1 MFGGLDICSLEA
13 VVAKDGQEVTSGTL
27 RINNNGVH
35 GDQGDEGGHN
45 DSFR

>member
-13 VVAKDGQEVTSGTL
+13 VVAKDGQEVISGTL
-27 RINNNGVH
+27 INNGVH